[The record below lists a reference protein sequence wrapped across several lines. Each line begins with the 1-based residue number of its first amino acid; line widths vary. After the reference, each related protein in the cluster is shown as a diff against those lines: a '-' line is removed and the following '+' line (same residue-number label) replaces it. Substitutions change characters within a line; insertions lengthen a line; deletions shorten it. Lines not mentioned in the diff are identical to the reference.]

1 MSNRDAFL
9 YMIGMAEGTIQTRGS
24 DNGYNVIVGGKLFF
38 NYDDHPRVLVDLPNL
53 DIHSTA
59 AGRYQILE
67 HNFDAYKAI
76 LNLPD
81 FGADSQDAIALEM
94 IKECHALDD
103 IDVGQL
109 ASAITK
115 CNSRWASL
123 PGNDY
128 SQRQVKLATLTA
140 FYTDIGGTLLENAD
154 G

>member
-1 MSNRDAFL
+1 
-9 YMIGMAEGTIQTRGS
+9 MIGMAEGTIQTRGS

-81 FGADSQDAIALEM
+81 FGADSQDAIAL
-94 IKECHALDD
+94 
-103 IDVGQL
+103 
-109 ASAITK
+109 
-115 CNSRWASL
+115 
-123 PGNDY
+123 
-128 SQRQVKLATLTA
+128 
-140 FYTDIGGTLLENAD
+140 
-154 G
+154 